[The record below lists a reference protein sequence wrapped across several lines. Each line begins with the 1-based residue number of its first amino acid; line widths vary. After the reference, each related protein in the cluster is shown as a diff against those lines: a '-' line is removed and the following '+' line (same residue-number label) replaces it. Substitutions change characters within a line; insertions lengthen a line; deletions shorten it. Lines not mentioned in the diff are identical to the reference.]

1 MLSCYVDM
9 FATQQ
14 TVILSDA
21 QSQSARAV
29 ARSSIDELPGLLSN
43 LAMQYSQNNIHL
55 SGAPHEY
62 LDSIA
67 ESIYEKYGNLYHKYD
82 LNITID

>member
-1 MLSCYVDM
+1 MLSCYIDM
-9 FATQQ
+9 FAAQQ
-14 TVILSDA
+14 AVILSDA

-29 ARSSIDELPGLLSN
+29 ARGSIDELPELLSN

-55 SGAPHEY
+55 SGAPHDY

-82 LNITID
+82 LDITID